1 MLIYIALYLIC
12 ICFNCLSFSTDFR
25 KKNTFLNDI
34 FRISIGHL
42 SGRTNCKLTLN
53 LTYRQQEGHINEAAL
68 VVDFCVMTA
77 LFLCIC
83 TWGNTFSV
91 CFNFLFCFVCLLL
104 AYETIMQINHNFDY
118 YKDLPVWAWY
128 GGWTLDCVEERAA
141 TGCAKHNPD
150 DLWSSLCPI
159 KVQNPHRDSAALE
172 APVADEHGSDKGT
185 K

>member
-1 MLIYIALYLIC
+1 MRIYIALYLIC
-12 ICFNCLSFSTDFR
+12 IRFNCLSFSTDFM
-25 KKNTFLNDI
+25 KKNKILNDI

-42 SGRTNCKLTLN
+42 SGRINCKLTLN
-53 LTYRQQEGHINEAAL
+53 LTNRQQEGHINEVAL

-104 AYETIMQINHNFDY
+104 AYETIMQINHNFDD
-118 YKDLPVWAWY
+118 YKYLPVWAWY

-159 KVQNPHRDSAALE
+159 KVQNHHRDSAALE
-172 APVADEHGSDKGT
+172 TPVADEHGSDKGT